1 MSQPALYGIV
11 LAGGSARRLSGVD
24 KPMLTIGGIP
34 LLRRVIDAL
43 SAAREIIVVGQ
54 PRDGIDGVHW
64 TREDPPGAGPVAALA
79 AGLARCD
86 ERGCRSGCHVAVFAG
101 DLAGLTPDLV
111 ALLRTTIDDA
121 DDTDG
126 AVLVDPDGRRQW
138 LAGVWRAD
146 ALRSA
151 LPAAPANAALH
162 AMLGTLA
169 VTEVRASA
177 RQAADV
183 DTEADLRRAREAH
196 GR

>member
-43 SAAREIIVVGQ
+43 RDARDIVVVGP
-54 PRDGIDGVHW
+54 PRDGVDGVRW
-64 TREDPPGAGPVAALA
+64 TQEEPRGGGPVAALA
-79 AGLARCD
+79 AGLARCG
-86 ERGCRSGCHVAVFAG
+86 ESGCDVAVLAG
-101 DLAGLTPDLV
+101 DLAGLTPDTI
-111 ALLRTTIDDA
+111 ALLRTSIGDN
-121 DDTDG
+121 DG
-126 AVLVDPDGRRQW
+126 AVLVDPDGRWQW

-146 ALRSA
+146 ALRDA
-151 LPAAPANAALH
+151 LPAEPANAALH

-196 GR
+196 GG

>member
-43 SAAREIIVVGQ
+43 RDARDIVVVGP
-54 PRDGIDGVHW
+54 PRDGVDGVYW
-64 TREDPPGAGPVAALA
+64 TQEEPRGAGPVAALA
-79 AGLARCD
+79 AGLARCGD
-86 ERGCRSGCHVAVFAG
+86 LGCGSDCHIAVLAG
-101 DLAGLTPDLV
+101 DLAGLTPDTI
-111 ALLRTTIDDA
+111 ALLRTSIGA
-121 DDTDG
+121 NDG
-126 AVLVDPDGRRQW
+126 AVLIDPNGRRQW

-146 ALRSA
+146 ALRDA
-151 LPAAPANAALH
+151 LPAEPANAALH

-196 GR
+196 DG

>member
-34 LLRRVIDAL
+34 LLRRVVDAL
-43 SAAREIIVVGQ
+43 SAAREIVVVGRQ
-54 PRDGIDGVHW
+54 RDGVDGVHW
-64 TREDPPGAGPVAALA
+64 TQEDPPGAGPVAALA
-79 AGLARCD
+79 AGLALCG
-86 ERGCRSGCHVAVFAG
+86 ERGCRSDSHVAVLAG
-101 DLAGLTPDLV
+101 DLAGLTPDII
-111 ALLRTTIDDA
+111 ALLRTSLDDA
-121 DDTDG
+121 DGCDG

-146 ALRSA
+146 ALRTA
-151 LPAAPANAALH
+151 LPAEPANTALH
-162 AMLGTLA
+162 AMLGRLA

-196 GR
+196 G